1 MLATQQDK
9 GMEPLSSSMKIR
21 LCPRRVWV
29 GNQAEF
35 PGPWLSCMETEMPQ
49 QVKNWLS
56 HLKDGKEVGG
66 ESKREKELLPLN
78 N

>member
-1 MLATQQDK
+1 
-9 GMEPLSSSMKIR
+9 ME
-21 LCPRRVWV
+21 V

-35 PGPWLSCMETEMPQ
+35 PGPWFSGMETEMPQ
-49 QVKNWLS
+49 QVKNWLF
-56 HLKDGKEVGG
+56 HLKDGKKGG